1 MNEME
6 FSWRMVA
13 TLVWPVV
20 VLAGLIIYRKWITE
34 RLTGLTFR
42 FGSVEVALNAKV
54 NTTAQDI
61 GTALSH
67 MEPAPYDEMA
77 NLVYLM
83 PKVSKNIRK
92 GIQAAFDKV
101 CEALK
106 KYYPDLGGIPRSQI
120 PQKMDELVDN
130 GQLDEDVA
138 SSVTKLY
145 QLLGMQEWR
154 SDRAGD
160 TRGYAFLML
169 AEGAI
174 PGIMRSAKVHGEGPF
189 GPRTPTS

>member
-20 VLAGLIIYRKWITE
+20 VLVGLIVYRKWITE
-34 RLTGLTFR
+34 RLTGLTLR

-54 NTTAQDI
+54 DRTAHDI

-77 NLVYLM
+77 SLVYLM
-83 PKVSKNIRK
+83 PKVSKNIKK

-101 CEALK
+101 CEAGPL
-106 KYYPDLGGIPRSQI
+106 RSW
-120 PQKMDELVDN
+120 
-130 GQLDEDVA
+130 
-138 SSVTKLY
+138 VTV
-145 QLLGMQEWR
+145 
-154 SDRAGD
+154 
-160 TRGYAFLML
+160 
-169 AEGAI
+169 
-174 PGIMRSAKVHGEGPF
+174 P
-189 GPRTPTS
+189 